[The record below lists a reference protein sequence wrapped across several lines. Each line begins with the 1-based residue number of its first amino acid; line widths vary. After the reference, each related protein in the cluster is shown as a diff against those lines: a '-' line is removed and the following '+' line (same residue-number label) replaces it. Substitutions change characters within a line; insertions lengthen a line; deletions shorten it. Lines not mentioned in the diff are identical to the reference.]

1 MNSCGKP
8 ILGVVGGLGP
18 LASAE
23 FLKTIYECSLVGRE
37 QESPIVMLL
46 SDPTYPDRTS
56 EFLKQSYDDLLG
68 RLIESLFRLRDL
80 HASRVVICCIT
91 YHYLLPRVPRELREK
106 IISLL
111 DVIFERIIH
120 VRKRHLLLCTNGT
133 RKMQLFETH
142 QQWPAAK
149 EFFVLPDDKDQ
160 EAIHELI
167 YRQIKGNGNV
177 SLLLPRFE
185 ALMAKYE
192 VDRFIAGCT
201 EIHLPAKQ
209 FEISNGNHQG
219 YSCVDPLTIIAK
231 EIGKGNYELSK
242 CSGDVSRSR

>member
-1 MNSCGKP
+1 MNSASTRP

-23 FLKTIYECSLVGRE
+23 FLKTIYEYSLAGRE

-56 EFLKQSYDDLLG
+56 EFLRQSYDDLLG
-68 RLIESLFRLRDL
+68 RLIQSLCHLREL
-80 HASRVVICCIT
+80 GASNVVICCIT
-91 YHYLLPRVPRELREK
+91 CHYLLPRVPAELRK
-106 IISLL
+106 RIISLL
-111 DVIFERIIH
+111 DVIFERILR
-120 VRKRHLLLCTNGT
+120 VQKRHLLFCSNGT
-133 RKMQLFETH
+133 RKMRLFETH
-142 QQWPAAK
+142 ERWPAAK
-149 EFFVLPDDKDQ
+149 NFIVLPDEEDQ

-167 YRQIKGNGNV
+167 YGHIKSNKDV
-177 SLLLPRFE
+177 RTLLPTFE

-209 FEISNGNHQG
+209 FEISNGNNHKG

-231 EIGKGNYELSK
+231 EIAKGKL
-242 CSGDVSRSR
+242 